1 MSRLKV
7 QVSENRGNFIELLT
21 LRCHDSPWLL
31 GKLQSGSGHRW
42 ISNITQNE
50 ILGIFAKEVHRNI
63 ISEIEQSVEFSVIMD
78 ETADVATHEQVSIS
92 ARYIFESKI
101 YERFLGF
108 FVATSTTGQALKDI
122 LVNTLHQLKI
132 DPKNIVAF
140 GLDGASNMSGGNKG
154 LAALMNVHCHGH
166 RVILAT
172 QIAASPTYF
181 FLIFFYLSISVF

>member
-78 ETADVATHEQVSIS
+78 ETADVATHEQV
-92 ARYIFESKI
+92 
-101 YERFLGF
+101 
-108 FVATSTTGQALKDI
+108 
-122 LVNTLHQLKI
+122 
-132 DPKNIVAF
+132 
-140 GLDGASNMSGGNKG
+140 
-154 LAALMNVHCHGH
+154 
-166 RVILAT
+166 
-172 QIAASPTYF
+172 
-181 FLIFFYLSISVF
+181 